1 VKIAFAQINPIVG
14 DISGNCQLIL
24 EAAQKA
30 VEADAELLVVPELS
44 ISGYPPKDLLLRE
57 GFVGRCDA
65 ALAQLAQAEVF
76 QQVAGIIGHPT
87 RREMP
92 AQSIANA
99 ASLIADGQ
107 VQSTIHKTLLPN
119 YDVFDEQRYF
129 APARKITP
137 MIFQG
142 RKLGV
147 HICED
152 AWWGERTTRYH
163 QNPALHP
170 DPIFELAT
178 QGVECFINLSAS
190 PFERDKRHQRLNL
203 VRSHV
208 ERHHRPFL
216 FVNQVGGND
225 DLVFDGHSF
234 VLNGRGEMVIE
245 AASFQED
252 FQVVDLDQLPKPIAD
267 AETPYEEALLDALVL
282 GLRDYMTKCGFTDC
296 VLGLSGGVDSALATY
311 IAAAAMGPDH
321 VHCLMMPSRY
331 STDHS
336 IGDSEKLVQALGVDA
351 ETIPIDEI
359 HQAYEATP
367 VIGED
372 LKLQPLGL
380 PDQNLQARIR
390 GACVML
396 RSNTHG
402 WMALATG
409 NKSELAVG
417 YCTIYGDMAGG
428 FAVLSDLFKR
438 DVYALCRYI
447 NETREGREVIP
458 NNIITKPPSAE
469 LAPDQ
474 KDEDSL
480 PPYEILDQ
488 ILAGLIEQ
496 HKSVATL
503 CEEFSEETVRWVAN
517 KLDRNEFKRRQMPPG
532 IKLSQR
538 AFGTGRRMPMAA
550 KFDG

>member
-1 VKIAFAQINPIVG
+1 VKIAFAQINPTVG
-14 DISGNCQLIL
+14 DISGNCQQIL
-24 EAAQKA
+24 DAAQKA
-30 VEADAELLVVPELS
+30 VKADADLLIVPELS
-44 ISGYPPKDLLLRE
+44 ICGYPPKDLLLRE
-57 GFVGRCDA
+57 GFVGRCDE
-65 ALAQLAQAEVF
+65 ALDQLAQADIF
-76 QQVAGIIGHPT
+76 QDVAGIIGHPT
-87 RREMP
+87 RRGLP
-92 AQSIANA
+92 GQSIANA
-99 ASLIADGQ
+99 ASLISDGA

-129 APARKITP
+129 SPSRKIAP
-137 MIFQG
+137 MIFRG

-178 QGVECFINLSAS
+178 QGAEFFINLSAS

-203 VRSHV
+203 VRTHV
-208 ERHHRPFL
+208 ERHQRPFV

-234 VLNGRGEMVIE
+234 VLNAKGEMVVE
-245 AASFQED
+245 AASFLDD
-252 FQVVDLDQLPKPIAD
+252 FQVVDLDNLPEPISD
-267 AETPYEEALLDALVL
+267 AESPYEEALLDALVL
-282 GLRDYMTKCGFTDC
+282 GLRDYMTKCGFSDC

-311 IAAAAMGPDH
+311 IASAAMGPEH

-331 STDHS
+331 STEHS
-336 IGDSEKLVQALGVDA
+336 IGDSEILIKALGVDA

-359 HQAYEATP
+359 HKAYELTP
-367 VIGED
+367 IVGDD

-480 PPYEILDQ
+480 PPYEILDF

-503 CEEFSEETVRWVAN
+503 CEEFPEETVRWIAN

-538 AFGTGRRMPMAA
+538 AFGSGRRMPMAA

>member
-1 VKIAFAQINPIVG
+1 MKIAFAQINPTVG
-14 DISGNCQLIL
+14 DISGNCQQIL
-24 EAAQKA
+24 DAAQKA
-30 VEADAELLVVPELS
+30 VKADADLLIVPELS
-44 ISGYPPKDLLLRE
+44 ICGYPPKDLLLRE
-57 GFVGRCDA
+57 GFVGRCDE
-65 ALAQLAQAEVF
+65 ALDQLAQADIF
-76 QQVAGIIGHPT
+76 QDVAGIIGRPT
-87 RREMP
+87 RRGLP
-92 AQSIANA
+92 GQSIANA
-99 ASLIADGQ
+99 ASLISDGA

-129 APARKITP
+129 SPSRKIAP
-137 MIFQG
+137 MIFRG

-178 QGVECFINLSAS
+178 QGAEFFINLSAS

-203 VRSHV
+203 VRTHV
-208 ERHHRPFL
+208 ERHQRPFV

-234 VLNGRGEMVIE
+234 VLNAKGEMVVE
-245 AASFQED
+245 AASFLDD
-252 FQVVDLDQLPKPIAD
+252 FQVVDLDNLPEPISD
-267 AETPYEEALLDALVL
+267 AESPYEEALLDALVL
-282 GLRDYMTKCGFTDC
+282 GLRDYMTKCGFSDC

-311 IAAAAMGPDH
+311 IASAAMGPEH

-331 STDHS
+331 STEHS
-336 IGDSEKLVQALGVDA
+336 IGDSEILIKALGVDA

-359 HQAYEATP
+359 HKAYELTP
-367 VIGED
+367 IVGDD

-480 PPYEILDQ
+480 PPYEILDF

-503 CEEFSEETVRWVAN
+503 CEEFPEETVRWIAN

-538 AFGTGRRMPMAA
+538 AFGSGRRMPMAA